1 MRNKEENATHITE
14 LLLIF
19 KISTEA
25 ILLGWCY
32 FPSVWTENSEIQHLM
47 SVGRKSSV
55 EFPYFLSVRTFI
67 HQMATHANHI
77 IVPTSSNNQSNL
89 TDPNPNHKP

>member
-1 MRNKEENATHITE
+1 VRNKEENATHITE

-32 FPSVWTENSEIQHLM
+32 FP
-47 SVGRKSSV
+47 
-55 EFPYFLSVRTFI
+55 P
-67 HQMATHANHI
+67 
-77 IVPTSSNNQSNL
+77 
-89 TDPNPNHKP
+89 